1 MRALV
6 AAACL
11 ALSVPAAAQ
20 APRDRAADAIDF
32 GAEKDNRELEIALPP
47 LPTPSNLVRFD
58 PGRPTSMTFY
68 VDTASLSVLAD
79 RIIRYTV
86 VVKGEGSENISYEGM
101 RCESREVKTF
111 AYGRADG
118 TWSPARDPQWKK
130 VRSVQT
136 DGHRYTLYTNY
147 FCPSRASIV
156 SAAEGVDA
164 LRRGGHPQA
173 TNLGATPPI
182 PR

>member
-1 MRALV
+1 MRGLATV
-6 AAACL
+6 ACL
-11 ALSVPAAAQ
+11 ALSLSAFAQ

-32 GAEKDNRELEIALPP
+32 GAEKSDRELDLALPTF
-47 LPTPSNLVRFD
+47 PTPSNLVAFD
-58 PGRPTSMTFY
+58 PGRPTTMKFY
-68 VDTASLSVLAD
+68 VDSASVSVLAD
-79 RIIRYTV
+79 GIVRYTT
-86 VVKGEGSENISYEGM
+86 VVKGEGSENVSYEGI
-101 RCESREVKTF
+101 RCDTREVKVY

-130 VRSVQT
+130 LRSVQN
-136 DGHRYTLYTNY
+136 DGHRFTLYTYY

-164 LRRGGHPQA
+164 LKRGGHPQA
-173 TNLGATPPI
+173 TNLGATVPI